1 MHAVYEK
8 LFQWRAALLL
18 SERYDDLANQY
29 SPPVE
34 IVLVGHRANLK
45 CRDDLALY
53 FRRFHIALRDR
64 GVDSLAA
71 RAVAVG
77 LPEGQDQRV
86 WVRWVERDRA
96 GFEVGVSQAVYTC
109 VQSRGGPLTSK
120 IQYTQMAMTDIA
132 RPLLQKRLAAMR

>member
-1 MHAVYEK
+1 M
-8 LFQWRAALLL
+8 

-45 CRDDLALY
+45 SRDDLALY
-53 FRRFHIALRDR
+53 FRRYHIALHDR
-64 GVDSLAA
+64 GVESLTA
-71 RAVAVG
+71 RVVAVS

-96 GFEVGVSQAVYTC
+96 GAEVGVSQAVYTC
-109 VQSRGGPLTSK
+109 VQSRGGPLTSR
-120 IQYTQMAMTDIA
+120 IHYTQSAMPHHA